1 MIQAMAKQIV
11 IFFIAESFDIKNFT
25 TVLKDFKAKEKLNT
39 WNKNG
44 MTGLRS
50 LHPDVDQL
58 NISPAGF
65 PFIDLKLTE
74 TFYQRQ

>member
-44 MTGLRS
+44 MTGLATI
-50 LHPDVDQL
+50 DVTAAVKFL
-58 NISPAGF
+58 ASG
-65 PFIDLKLTE
+65 LTGM
-74 TFYQRQ
+74 QAQAA